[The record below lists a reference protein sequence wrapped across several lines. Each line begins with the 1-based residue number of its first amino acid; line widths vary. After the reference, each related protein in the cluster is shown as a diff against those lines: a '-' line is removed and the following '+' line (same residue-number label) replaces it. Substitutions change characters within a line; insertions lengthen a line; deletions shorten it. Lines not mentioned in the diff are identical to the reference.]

1 MPGKLDMEE
10 TGQIGT
16 YIRPSTERQ
25 DDQHQRDSINQYIDE
40 ENLPRDHVE
49 QYVDIESGSNDDREQ
64 FNDLLD
70 AIRNDVVDHVVV
82 WEISRISRRGATLQ
96 EFFDACEEH
105 GVTIHITD
113 GAVEKVKPDGTG
125 RFVADIVGMVY
136 QQERRQLIRRV
147 KSGVKRA
154 KNQGKWVGNVPAGFR
169 RDGDGYL
176 QPLVE
181 SDDGEDSYFELVDA
195 IERLEDGESY
205 RSVARSLSISR
216 QGLANI
222 HKDSD
227 RRRWYLD
234 GESDD
239 DRVSDALDQVN
250 TGIDPIN

>member
-1 MPGKLDMEE
+1 MENARKV
-10 TGQIGT
+10 GT

-25 DDQHQRDSINQYIDE
+25 DDQHQRDSITRYIDE
-40 ENLPRDHVE
+40 YDLPQDRVE
-49 QYVDIESGSNDDREQ
+49 QYVDIESGSNDEREQ
-64 FNDLLD
+64 FNALLD
-70 AIRNDVVDHVVV
+70 AIRNDEFDHVIV

-147 KSGVKRA
+147 KAGVKRA
-154 KNQGKWVGNVPAGFR
+154 KDQGKWVGNVPAGFR
-169 RDGDGYL
+169 RNDEGYL
-176 QPLVE
+176 QPIVE
-181 SDDGEDSYFELVDA
+181 PDGGEDSYFELVDTL
-195 IERLEDGESY
+195 ERLEDGESY
-205 RSVARSLSISR
+205 RSVAKTLSISR
-216 QGLANI
+216 QGLSNI
-222 HKDSD
+222 HKDSQ

-239 DRVSDALDQVN
+239 ERVREALDEV
-250 TGIDPIN
+250 TTEPS

>member
-1 MPGKLDMEE
+1 MGKSDR
-10 TGQIGT
+10 IGT

-25 DDQHQRDSINQYIDE
+25 DDQHQRDSINQYIDD
-40 ENLPRDHVE
+40 ENLPRDRVE
-49 QYVDIESGSNDDREQ
+49 QYVDIESGSNDEREQ

-70 AIRNDVVDHVVV
+70 AIRDDEFDHVIV

-147 KSGVKRA
+147 KAGVKRA
-154 KNQGKWVGNVPAGFR
+154 KDQGKWVGNLPAGFR
-169 RDGDGYL
+169 RDDNGYL
-176 QPLVE
+176 QPIVE
-181 SDDGEDSYFELVDA
+181 PDDGEDSYVEIVDA
-195 IERLEDGESY
+195 IERLEDGDSY
-205 RSVARSLSISR
+205 RSVAKTLSISR
-216 QGLANI
+216 QGLTNI
-222 HKDSD
+222 HQDPERK
-227 RRRWYLD
+227 RWYLD

-239 DRVSDALDQVN
+239 ERVSQALEEVN
-250 TGIDPIN
+250 PRNG

>member
-1 MPGKLDMEE
+1 MVNTGK
-10 TGQIGT
+10 IGT

-25 DDQHQRDSINQYIDE
+25 DDQHQRDSITRYIDE
-40 ENLPRDHVE
+40 HDLPQDRVE
-49 QYVDIESGSNDDREQ
+49 QYVDIESGSNDEREQ
-64 FNDLLD
+64 FNALLD
-70 AIRNDVVDHVVV
+70 AIRNDEFDHVIV

-147 KSGVKRA
+147 KAGVKRA
-154 KNQGKWVGNVPAGFR
+154 KDQGKWVGNVPAGFR
-169 RDGDGYL
+169 RNGDGYL
-176 QPLVE
+176 QPIVE
-181 SDDGEDSYFELVDA
+181 PNDGEDSYFELVDA
-195 IERLEDGESY
+195 LERLEDGESY
-205 RSVARSLSISR
+205 RSVAKTLSISR
-216 QGLANI
+216 QGLSNI
-222 HKDSD
+222 HKDPE

-239 DRVSDALDQVN
+239 ERVTEALEEVTPEN
-250 TGIDPIN
+250 

>member
-1 MPGKLDMEE
+1 MVNTGK
-10 TGQIGT
+10 IGT

-25 DDQHQRDSINQYIDE
+25 DDQHQRDSITRYIDDHG
-40 ENLPRDHVE
+40 LPQDRVE
-49 QYVDIESGSNDDREQ
+49 QYVDIESGSNDEREQ
-64 FNDLLD
+64 FNALLD
-70 AIRNDVVDHVVV
+70 AIRNDEFDHVIV

-147 KSGVKRA
+147 KAGVERA
-154 KNQGKWVGNVPAGFR
+154 KDQGKWVGNVPAGFR
-169 RDGDGYL
+169 RNGDGYL
-176 QPLVE
+176 QPIVE
-181 SDDGEDSYFELVDA
+181 PNDGEDSYFELVDA
-195 IERLEDGESY
+195 LERLEDGESF
-205 RSVARSLSISR
+205 RSVAKTLSISR
-216 QGLANI
+216 QGLSNI
-222 HKDSD
+222 HKNPG

-239 DRVSDALDQVN
+239 ERVTEALKEVN
-250 TGIDPIN
+250 PESS

>member
-1 MPGKLDMEE
+1 MENVGKV
-10 TGQIGT
+10 GT

-25 DDQHQRDSINQYIDE
+25 DDQHQRDSITRYIDE
-40 ENLPRDHVE
+40 HGFSQDRVE
-49 QYVDIESGSNDDREQ
+49 QYVDIESGSSDEREQ
-64 FNDLLD
+64 FNALLD
-70 AIRNDVVDHVVV
+70 AIRNDEFDHVIV

-147 KSGVKRA
+147 KAGVKRA
-154 KNQGKWVGNVPAGFR
+154 KDQGKWVGNVPAGFR
-169 RDGDGYL
+169 RNDDGYL
-176 QPLVE
+176 QPIIE
-181 SDDGEDSYFELVDA
+181 PNDGEDSYFELVDA
-195 IERLEDGESY
+195 LERLEDGESY
-205 RSVARSLSISR
+205 RSVAKTLSISR
-216 QGLANI
+216 QGLSSI
-222 HKDSD
+222 HKDPK

-239 DRVSDALDQVN
+239 ERVREALEEVTPEN
-250 TGIDPIN
+250 SSNSR

>member
-1 MPGKLDMEE
+1 MVNAGKV
-10 TGQIGT
+10 GT

-25 DDQHQRDSINQYIDE
+25 DDQHQRDSITRYIDE
-40 ENLPRDHVE
+40 HGLPQDRVE
-49 QYVDIESGSNDDREQ
+49 QYVDIESGSNDEREQ
-64 FNDLLD
+64 FNALLD
-70 AIRNDVVDHVVV
+70 EIRNDEFDHVIV

-147 KSGVKRA
+147 KAGVRRA

-169 RDGDGYL
+169 RNDEGYL
-176 QPLVE
+176 QPIVE
-181 SDDGEDSYFELVDA
+181 PEGGEDSYFELVDVL
-195 IERLEDGESY
+195 ERLEDGESY
-205 RSVARSLSISR
+205 RSLAKTLSISR
-216 QGLANI
+216 QGLSNI
-222 HKDSD
+222 HKDPK

-239 DRVSDALDQVN
+239 ERVSEALEEVTPEN
-250 TGIDPIN
+250 SSNNR